1 MLSVKQELLA
11 ALAAELE
18 KLSPG
23 AAGRAAFESP
33 KVAAHGDF
41 ACTAAMQLAKP
52 LKLNA
57 DLVNGIWDLA
67 QTKSTDFE
75 AQIDGLVDAT
85 TGWLVNNP
93 VANITAGAITAA
105 SPTEPSMT
113 IADTSTALV
122 VNDFNSAASA
132 IVSALYSR
140 FSTFISTW
148 FPNEQSTYDAVEA
161 WLVDAIGNT
170 TSGAIPATIRAAM
183 IQDGLAQIAADEAK
197 ALEEVDAAWAARR
210 HPLPSGAQTYAAM
223 RINQAALDASA
234 ALARGVAIKDFEL
247 TYQKALEAVRMALT
261 NRQAVLTAAR
271 EYMAH
276 EITGDQIGL
285 QVTDTAHQS
294 SVRKLSAAYQAYATR
309 INASELLL
317 KIDQADEG
325 LEFEAARANQAK
337 DLKHVDNYVSAF
349 MAQAQMLAHQVT
361 AMLNNV
367 RAGGSSSYSVSG

>member
-1 MLSVKQELLA
+1 MTDLVESPIGTIPTIAIDTSGLFT
-11 ALAAELE
+11 
-18 KLSPG
+18 PG
-23 AAGRAAFESP
+23 AAYAI
-33 KVAAHGDF
+33 
-41 ACTAAMQLAKP
+41 
-52 LKLNA
+52 KLNA
-57 DLVNGIWDLA
+57 DLVNGIWNLA
-67 QTKSTDFE
+67 QTKATDF
-75 AQIDGLVDAT
+75 ATQIDGLVNAT

-148 FPNEQSTYDAVEA
+148 FPDEQATYDAAEA

-170 TSGAIPATIRAAM
+170 TSGAIPATIRTAM

-210 HPLPSGAQTYAAM
+210 HPLPSGAQTYAAL

-234 ALARGVAIKDFEL
+234 ALTRSVTIKDFEL
-247 TYQKALEAVRMALT
+247 TYQKALEAVRMAMA

-325 LEFEAARANQAK
+325 LAFEAAKANQMK
-337 DLKHVDNYVSAF
+337 DVKNVDSYVEAF